1 MQRGDGGRDR
11 ANFMLTTLGT
21 ILESDVIVVGDYY
34 FVDFEYDSILKW
46 LMLRNGHCITQKKN
60 RLNLKFDKKSLENC
74 KTYGNVVDI
83 RDVKGKQYYLEL
95 MDLAPKK
102 I

>member
-1 MQRGDGGRDR
+1 MS
-11 ANFMLTTLGT
+11 TTLDI
-21 ILESDVIVVGDYY
+21 ILESDVVAVGDYY

-46 LMLRNGHCITQKKN
+46 LRLRNGHCITQKKN
-60 RLNLKFDKKSLENC
+60 KLNLKFDKKSLDFARVS
-74 KTYGNVVDI
+74 GNVVNI

-102 I
+102 YDY